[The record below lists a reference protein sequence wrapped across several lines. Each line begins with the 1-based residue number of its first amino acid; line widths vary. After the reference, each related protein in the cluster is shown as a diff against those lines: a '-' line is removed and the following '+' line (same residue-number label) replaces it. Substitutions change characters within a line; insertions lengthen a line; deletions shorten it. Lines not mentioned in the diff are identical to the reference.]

1 MGLALI
7 FGVVLPRNSGAAA
20 TLALVA
26 LAPLCS
32 AKALVDGLR
41 QGLDQGKGARAE
53 SARCEAR
60 QEGEERK
67 GWEEG
72 AE

>member
-7 FGVVLPRNSGAAA
+7 SGVVLPRNSGAAA

-32 AKALVDGLR
+32 AKSLGDGLR
-41 QGLDQGKGARAE
+41 QGLDQGKGAREE
-53 SARCEAR
+53 SVRCEAR

-67 GWEEG
+67 
-72 AE
+72 AFTLPP